1 MNEAAGLPLIVVRPE
16 PGCGATLA
24 AARELGLDAR
34 AFPLFEVGPVAWTA
48 PAAAQFD
55 VLLAGSANVFR
66 HGGTQLA
73 ALRGLPVHAVGATT
87 SEAARGAGFAVA
99 ATGAG
104 GLQPVLDAL
113 PAGTRVLR
121 LAGAERVALTLP
133 PGVSMSELTVYAARA
148 LPLPPDLAAL
158 LTAPAVIA
166 LHSAEAARHF
176 AAELERAGL
185 ARGAIAL
192 VTIGPR
198 VTAAAGPGWAAVV
211 TAEQADDAALLA
223 KARDLCQ
230 TPGKTGRGP

>member
-1 MNEAAGLPLIVVRPE
+1 M
-16 PGCGATLA
+16 
-24 AARELGLDAR
+24 
-34 AFPLFEVGPVAWTA
+34 
-48 PAAAQFD
+48 
-55 VLLAGSANVFR
+55 
-66 HGGTQLA
+66 
-73 ALRGLPVHAVGATT
+73 
-87 SEAARGAGFAVA
+87 
-99 ATGAG
+99 
-104 GLQPVLDAL
+104 
-113 PAGTRVLR
+113 
-121 LAGAERVALTLP
+121 
-133 PGVSMSELTVYAARA
+133 SMSERTVYAARA

-166 LHSAEAARHF
+166 LHSAEAARHL

-211 TAEQADDAALLA
+211 TAERADDAALLA